1 MSSLP
6 NARIVEVQ
14 SVQKVNHRQ
23 SFLFF
28 LSFAA
33 RIHRL
38 CTIYNSIMPITL
50 TEEYISQ
57 RLQDALKDDPSSD
70 GFSEIDLNEETHLKC
85 AAVLVPLVWH
95 DEEWHLLYTRRTD
108 TVESHKGQVSFP
120 GGACD
125 EGEKTPEET
134 ALREA
139 EEEIGLDPNE
149 VKVLGRLAN
158 LITITYF
165 RVTPVIGV
173 VRWPVVFRV
182 GEHEVARI
190 FTIPL
195 GWLANPSNRWQFEM
209 RGRTRS
215 LIAFHPYDGE
225 LLWGATARM
234 TVDFLNVL
242 GL

>member
-1 MSSLP
+1 
-6 NARIVEVQ
+6 
-14 SVQKVNHRQ
+14 
-23 SFLFF
+23 
-28 LSFAA
+28 
-33 RIHRL
+33 
-38 CTIYNSIMPITL
+38 MPITF
-50 TEEYISQ
+50 TENHISQ
-57 RLQDALKDDPSSD
+57 RLQEAIAGDPASD
-70 GFSEIDLNEETHLKC
+70 GFSEIDLTEETRLKC
-85 AAVLVPLVWH
+85 AAVLIPLVWQ

-125 EGEKTPEET
+125 EGETTPEQT

-139 EEEIGLDPNE
+139 EEEIGLTPNDI
-149 VKVLGRLAN
+149 KVLGKLST

-173 VRWPVVFRV
+173 VKWPAVFRV

-190 FTIPL
+190 FTITL
-195 GWLANPSNRWQFEM
+195 AWLANPLNRWQFEIPGT
-209 RGRTRS
+209 GRL
-215 LIAFHPYDGE
+215 LIAYHPYDGE

-234 TVDFLNVL
+234 TLDFLTVL

>member
-1 MSSLP
+1 MS
-6 NARIVEVQ
+6 
-14 SVQKVNHRQ
+14 
-23 SFLFF
+23 
-28 LSFAA
+28 
-33 RIHRL
+33 
-38 CTIYNSIMPITL
+38 ITL
-50 TEEYISQ
+50 TEEFISQ
-57 RLQDALKDDPSSD
+57 RLQAAMQGDPSSD
-70 GFSEIDLNEETHLKC
+70 GFSEIELTTETSLKA

-95 DEEWHLLYTRRTD
+95 AQEWHLLYTRRTD

-120 GGACD
+120 GGAAD
-125 EGEKTPEET
+125 EGETSPEQT

-139 EEEIGLDPNE
+139 EEEIGLDPRN
-149 VKVLGRLAN
+149 VRVLGKLSN

-173 VRWPVVFRV
+173 VKWPAVFRV

-195 GWLANPSNRWQFEM
+195 GWLANPSNRWEFEM
-209 RGRTRS
+209 PGRKRS
-215 LIAFHPYDGE
+215 LIAYHPYDGE

-234 TVDFLNVL
+234 TVDFLKVL

>member
-1 MSSLP
+1 
-6 NARIVEVQ
+6 
-14 SVQKVNHRQ
+14 
-23 SFLFF
+23 
-28 LSFAA
+28 
-33 RIHRL
+33 
-38 CTIYNSIMPITL
+38 MPITL

>member
-1 MSSLP
+1 M
-6 NARIVEVQ
+6 
-14 SVQKVNHRQ
+14 
-23 SFLFF
+23 
-28 LSFAA
+28 
-33 RIHRL
+33 
-38 CTIYNSIMPITL
+38 TL

-57 RLQDALKDDPSSD
+57 CLQEALEADPSSD
-70 GFSEIDLNEETHLKC
+70 GFSEIELTEETRLKC
-85 AAVLVPLVWH
+85 AAVLIPLVWY
-95 DEEWHLLYTRRTD
+95 DEEWHLLFTRRTD

-120 GGACD
+120 GGGCD
-125 EGEKTPEET
+125 EGETTPEQT

-139 EEEIGLDPNE
+139 NEEIGLNPND
-149 VKVLGRLAN
+149 VRVLGRLSN

-173 VRWPVVFRV
+173 VKWPNVFRV

-195 GWLANPSNRWQFEM
+195 LWLANPSNRWQFEM
-209 RGRTRS
+209 PGRARS
-215 LIAFHPYDGE
+215 LIAYHPYDGE